1 MMADPWVI
9 FAAQIPTSTKTMS
22 PTSKYFT
29 ITNLVYWRY
38 KITITG
44 TPYRNYNNKHINLCL
59 SKGSWNKSPL
69 KLERGTKRQWRPT
82 RRRLP
87 RKKKRKEQIK
97 QLGQAGPVPPL
108 TCLLALLFLPSFLS
122 IAIFFFIRFLEMLG
136 IYCIQYEALVLS
148 FIFFPTNFCLLSL
161 ILNYYIPP
169 HASLSP
175 SPKTQH

>member
-69 KLERGTKRQWRPT
+69 KLERGTKRRWRPT

-97 QLGQAGPVPPL
+97 QLGHKPAPFRPSL
-108 TCLLALLFLPSFLS
+108 ACLLFFFSLPSVNRNILFHPISRNAWDLLYTVWSTGFVLHFLS
-122 IAIFFFIRFLEMLG
+122 
-136 IYCIQYEALVLS
+136 Y
-148 FIFFPTNFCLLSL
+148 
-161 ILNYYIPP
+161 
-169 HASLSP
+169 
-175 SPKTQH
+175 

>member
-1 MMADPWVI
+1 
-9 FAAQIPTSTKTMS
+9 MS

-69 KLERGTKRQWRPT
+69 KLERGTKRWWRPT

-87 RKKKRKEQIK
+87 RKKKKKRTNKTI
-97 QLGQAGPVPPL
+97 GASRPRSAPH
-108 TCLLALLFLPSFLS
+108 LLACSSFSPFLPS

>member
-69 KLERGTKRQWRPT
+69 KLERGTKRWWRPT

-87 RKKKRKEQIK
+87 RKKKKKRTNKTI
-97 QLGQAGPVPPL
+97 GASRPRSAPH
-108 TCLLALLFLPSFLS
+108 LLACSSFSPFLPVNRNILFHPISRNAWDLLYTVRSTGFVLHFLS
-122 IAIFFFIRFLEMLG
+122 
-136 IYCIQYEALVLS
+136 Y
-148 FIFFPTNFCLLSL
+148 
-161 ILNYYIPP
+161 
-169 HASLSP
+169 
-175 SPKTQH
+175 